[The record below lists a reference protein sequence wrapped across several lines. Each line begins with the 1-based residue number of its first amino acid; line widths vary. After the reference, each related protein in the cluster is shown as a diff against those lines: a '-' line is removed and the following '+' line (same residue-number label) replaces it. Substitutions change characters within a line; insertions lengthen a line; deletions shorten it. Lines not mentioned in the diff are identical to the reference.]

1 MYRRMV
7 VGRRFDAQATA
18 LTKQGRLAVYPS
30 SRGQEACQVG
40 GVLAVRDTDWVFPT
54 YRESMALTARGID
67 PVEVLTLLRGDW
79 HCGYDPT
86 RVHTAP
92 QCTPLATQ
100 CVHAAGLAY
109 GESYQ
114 GRDTVALAFIGDG
127 ATSEGDFHEG
137 VNFAAVFK
145 APVVYFVQNNKYAI
159 SVPLSRQ
166 TAAPSLAY
174 KGVGY
179 GVPSEQ
185 VDGNDPVA
193 VLAVLTRAVEHAR
206 SGKGPFLVE
215 AHTYRMEAHTNADD
229 ASRYR
234 DPDEVEA
241 WRDRDPVARLET
253 YLRARGV
260 LDDAAVAAIAEEAE
274 AYAADLRERMNAQPA
289 GRPAQPLRPRL
300 RRADPAAG
308 RAARAGPRRA
318 GRRPGRGGGRLMATM
333 TMAKALNA
341 ALADAMLDDERVV
354 VFGEDVGQLGG
365 VFRITD
371 GLQARFGDKRCFD
384 TPLAEAGIVGF
395 AVGLAMSGLRP
406 VVEMQFD
413 AFAYPAFEQ
422 IASHVAKLRNRTR
435 GALSVPIVIRVPY
448 AGGIGGVEHHCDSS
462 EAYYA
467 HTPGL
472 KVVTPATVEDAYSL
486 LREAIDDPDP
496 VVFMEPKKLYFS
508 SAEAELP
515 APHRAVRHGPS
526 SAGPAPT
533 PPWSRTARRCP
544 SRWRPP
550 RPPARRAGT
559 WRWSTCA
566 PSCRST
572 TPPSPRRCARPAA
585 AW

>member
-1 MYRRMV
+1 MGPPHVQEVPAVTTTPQAVRRASPRTRRPATPVAPEPTAGLLPQAEPVRLLDPDGTPLPPRADLPAPPVEALREMYRRMV

-40 GVLAVRDTDWVFPT
+40 AVLALRDDDWVFPT

-67 PVEVLTLLRGDW
+67 PVEVLTLLRGDG

-86 RVHTAP
+86 VVRTAP

-137 VNFAAVFK
+137 LNFAAVFK

-193 VLAVLTRAVEHAR
+193 VLAVLTRAVAHAR
-206 SGKGPFLVE
+206 AGHGPYLVE

-241 WRDRDPVARLET
+241 WRDRDPVARLEA
-253 YLRARGV
+253 YLRGRGE
-260 LDDAAVAAIAEEAE
+260 LDDAAVAQVAAEAEE
-274 AYAADLRERMNAQPA
+274 YAADLRTRMNAQPVVD
-289 GRPAQPLRPRL
+289 PLSLFDHVFAEPTPQLVEQREMV
-300 RRADPAAG
+300 RAELA
-308 RAARAGPRRA
+308 
-318 GRRPGRGGGRLMATM
+318 
-333 TMAKALNA
+333 
-341 ALADAMLDDERVV
+341 ADAE
-354 VFGEDVGQLGG
+354 
-365 VFRITD
+365 
-371 GLQARFGDKRCFD
+371 GD
-384 TPLAEAGIVGF
+384 A
-395 AVGLAMSGLRP
+395 
-406 VVEMQFD
+406 
-413 AFAYPAFEQ
+413 
-422 IASHVAKLRNRTR
+422 
-435 GALSVPIVIRVPY
+435 
-448 AGGIGGVEHHCDSS
+448 
-462 EAYYA
+462 
-467 HTPGL
+467 
-472 KVVTPATVEDAYSL
+472 
-486 LREAIDDPDP
+486 
-496 VVFMEPKKLYFS
+496 
-508 SAEAELP
+508 
-515 APHRAVRHGPS
+515 
-526 SAGPAPT
+526 
-533 PPWSRTARRCP
+533 
-544 SRWRPP
+544 
-550 RPPARRAGT
+550 
-559 WRWSTCA
+559 
-566 PSCRST
+566 
-572 TPPSPRRCARPAA
+572 
-585 AW
+585 